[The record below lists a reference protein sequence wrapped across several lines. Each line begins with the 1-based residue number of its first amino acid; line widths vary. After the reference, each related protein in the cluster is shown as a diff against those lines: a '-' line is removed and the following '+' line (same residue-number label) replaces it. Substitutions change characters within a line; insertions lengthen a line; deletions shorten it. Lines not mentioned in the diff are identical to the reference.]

1 MKDKNRFSLWHFDF
15 ALSGLSLTALIIL
28 TSMGVI
34 SRYMLN
40 NPITW
45 LEEVQMM
52 LIVWTTF
59 MGGSVAVRMKGHV
72 AIEVIV
78 ELFPTAVQRVLSR
91 IVLVFVIAVLAV
103 VAVQGVNLI
112 AQLASTN
119 RVTSILHIPYAMIY
133 SAMPIGCV
141 MMIGNL
147 ILTEGCELFRP
158 AHKQK
163 GDV

>member
-28 TSMGVI
+28 TTLGVI
-34 SRYMLN
+34 SRYFLN
-40 NPITW
+40 SPIAW

-78 ELFPTAVQRVLSR
+78 ELFPKVVQRVLSMIVFVFVI
-91 IVLVFVIAVLAV
+91 IVLVV
-103 VAVQGVNLI
+103 VAMQGMNLI
-112 AQLASTN
+112 QQLASTN
-119 RVTSILHIPYAMIY
+119 RVTSMLHIPYAIIY

-141 MMIGNL
+141 MMIVNL
-147 ILTEGCELFRP
+147 ILTEGREIFRP
-158 AHKQK
+158 AGEQK